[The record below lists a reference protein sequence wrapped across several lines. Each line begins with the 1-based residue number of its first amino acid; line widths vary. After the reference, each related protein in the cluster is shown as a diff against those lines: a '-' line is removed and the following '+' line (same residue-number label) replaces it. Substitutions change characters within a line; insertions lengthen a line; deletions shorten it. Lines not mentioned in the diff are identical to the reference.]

1 MDESGGKPAF
11 LTVIGCDAQFCFSSE
26 MLNVQNIAA
35 DYGTVEVLRDI
46 SFDLRQGQIIAV
58 LGANGAGKTTLIR
71 TLNGTL
77 AVFSG
82 EIHLDGMPLATIS
95 RREIA
100 RKIAVVAQ
108 ENETRFP
115 ITVLEFVLSGRF
127 INGNAFGWET
137 PDDIDFARNALAA
150 CDLVEFGSRLMNNL
164 SGGERQRV
172 VLARAIATNARILLL
187 DEPTANLDLAHQAMM
202 FRLVRQRCLQSNYSA
217 IVITHDLNLAAEFAD
232 EIIMLRNGTIAT
244 KGSPGEVL
252 TAENIKKVFDVEVLL
267 DQNPASRKVRVT
279 AVY

>member
-1 MDESGGKPAF
+1 MS
-11 LTVIGCDAQFCFSSE
+11 VR
-26 MLNVQNIAA
+26 MLEI
-35 DYGTVEVLRDI
+35 RDI
-46 SFDLRQGQIIAV
+46 SVSYGDRDVLLGVTLELRKGEITAL

-71 TLNGTL
+71 ALNGTL
-77 AVFSG
+77 SIFSG
-82 EIHLDGMPLATIS
+82 GIDLDGRPLKKMS

-100 RKIAVVAQ
+100 RNIAVVAQ

-115 ITVLEFVLSGRF
+115 VTVLEFVLSGRF
-127 INGNAFGWET
+127 IHGNAFGWET
-137 PDDIDFARNALAA
+137 PDDIDFAKQALAD
-150 CDLVEFGSRLMNNL
+150 CDLADFESRLMNNL

-217 IVITHDLNLAAEFAD
+217 IVITHDLNLASEFAD
-232 EIIMLRNGTIAT
+232 EIIMLKNGRIIA
-244 KGSPGEVL
+244 KGTPGEVL
-252 TAENIKKVFDVEVLL
+252 TAENIKNIFDVEVLL
-267 DQNPASRKVRVT
+267 DKNPASRKVRVT